1 MGRKNEISPA
11 MISRLWNRNPALW
24 KAAGCSDESI
34 RNRLGWLDAVDWM
47 ETRVGELSDWADRTV
62 ASGAFDHLVLLG
74 MGGSSLSPGVFAAL
88 FGSRPG
94 YPRLSILDTSSPDE
108 IRGLNMVPEKTL
120 FIVSSKSG
128 TTVETLDLFQYFY
141 SLLQTCS
148 DAPGRQMIAIT
159 DSASPL
165 HRMAKQHHFLK
176 VFENPENM
184 GGRYSAL
191 SYFGLVPAALCGVDL
206 QRLWTITRHLQSRFQ
221 ADVEDNPVLELS
233 RFLAQ
238 CAKSGN
244 GLLQLHLDENLWSLG
259 GWIEQLLAEST
270 GKQGQGILPII
281 DHPDFPCSGQSEPE
295 FSITITMGK
304 TGSCQAKQIPPESPT
319 HRSWNLVTADEI
331 GGEFLKWEMATAL
344 VSSVLSV
351 NPFDQPD
358 VESSKQQSRRFI
370 DSGNAYPIS
379 SRLKRGHYEVF
390 SNTPQRTPNGP
401 DSRGVLLVALENL
414 GDVRLYLGLL
424 AYLPRFPDVELR
436 LHQLKQ
442 CLAHRLS
449 RPVALGYG
457 PRYLHSTGQFHK
469 GGPSNAGFLQLT
481 EERVEDLEIPG
492 RPYGFAQ
499 LHRAQADG
507 DYAVLDSNQNPD
519 EARIVRWMLKGD
531 RLAALDALISDLS

>member
-11 MISRLWNRNPALW
+11 MLSRLWNRDLALW
-24 KAAGCSDESI
+24 KGAGCDEESI
-34 RNRLGWLDAVDWM
+34 WSRLGWLDAVDWM
-47 ETRVGELSDWADRTV
+47 ETRVGELSGWADRTV
-62 ASGAFDHLVLLG
+62 VPGTFDHLVLLG
-74 MGGSSLSPGVFAAL
+74 MGGSSLSPGVFADL
-88 FGSRPG
+88 FGNRPG

-108 IRGLNMVPEKTL
+108 IRGLKIVPEKTL

-148 DAPGRQMIAIT
+148 DTPGRQVIAIT
-159 DSASPL
+159 DSGSPL
-165 HRMAKQHHFLK
+165 HRTAEQHHFLK
-176 VFENPENM
+176 VFENPANM

-206 QRLWTITRHLQSRFQ
+206 QRLWSTTRHLQTRFQ
-221 ADVEDNPVLELS
+221 ADVVNNPVLELS

-259 GWIEQLLAEST
+259 GWVEQLLAEST
-270 GKQGQGILPII
+270 GKQGQGILPVI
-281 DHPDFPCSGQSEPE
+281 DHPGFPCGGQSEPE
-295 FSITITMGK
+295 FSITITLGK
-304 TGSCQAKQIPPESPT
+304 TDSCQARQVPGSPN
-319 HRSWNLVTADEI
+319 HRFWNLATADEI

-358 VESSKQQSRRFI
+358 VESAKGQSRRFI

-379 SRLKRGHYEVF
+379 SWLKRDHYEVF
-390 SNTPQRTPNGP
+390 SNTPHRTPGGP
-401 DSRGVLLVALENL
+401 DLRRTLLATLEKP
-414 GDVRLYLGLL
+414 GDIQLYLGLL
-424 AYLPRFPDVELR
+424 VYLPRFPEVEIR
-436 LHQLKQ
+436 VHQLKQ

-449 RPVALGYG
+449 RTVTLGYG
-457 PRYLHSTGQFHK
+457 PRYLHSTGQLHK
-469 GGPSNAGFLQLT
+469 GGPANAGFLQLT
-481 EERVEDLEIPG
+481 EECVEDLAIPG
-492 RPYGFAQ
+492 RSYGFAQ

-519 EARIVRWMLKGD
+519 ETRIVRWVLKGD

>member
-1 MGRKNEISPA
+1 
-11 MISRLWNRNPALW
+11 MISRLWDKDPALW
-24 KAAGCSDESI
+24 KGTGCGEEFI

-47 ETRVGELSDWADRTV
+47 ETRVGELLGWADRTV
-62 ASGAFDHLVLLG
+62 ASGAFDRLVLLG
-74 MGGSSLSPGVFAAL
+74 MGGSSLSPGVFADL
-88 FGSRPG
+88 FGNRPG

-141 SLLQTCS
+141 SLLEMRS
-148 DAPGRQMIAIT
+148 DTPGRQMIAIT
-159 DSASPL
+159 DSGSPL
-165 HRMAKQHHFLK
+165 HRTAKQRHFLK

-206 QRLWTITRHLQSRFQ
+206 PRLWTTTRHLQNRFQ
-221 ADVEDNPVLELS
+221 ADVDDNPVLELS

-244 GLLQLHLDENLWSLG
+244 GLLYLHLDENLRSLG

-270 GKQGQGILPII
+270 GKQGQGILPIV
-281 DHPDFPCSGQSEPE
+281 DHPDFPCSGRSEPE

-319 HRSWNLVTADEI
+319 HRSWNLATADEI

-358 VESSKQQSRRFI
+358 VESAKRQSRRFI

-379 SRLKRGHYEVF
+379 SWLKRDHYEVF
-390 SNTPQRTPNGP
+390 SNAPQRTPDGP
-401 DSRGVLLVALENL
+401 DSRVTLLVALENL

-424 AYLPRFPDVELR
+424 AYLPRFPDVEIR

-449 RPVALGYG
+449 RPMALGYG

-469 GGPSNAGFLQLT
+469 GGPLNADFLQLT
-481 EERVEDLEIPG
+481 EESVQDLAIPG
-492 RPYGFAQ
+492 RSYGFAQ